1 MYICNKIHCKTLKKA
16 TDYNYPI
23 YQIYKLSIMKNFY
36 SLAAAALLLPAS
48 AMATEGLN
56 FEGTTMLFDKN
67 ISEYHATDFRNTHVS
82 LAACGD
88 ALVLNFGDGTT
99 PIVLNPQT
107 GEKLGEINLGSADA
121 SGSVASDCAGNMLIC
136 NFSAS
141 GSTFKVWKTSS
152 ATAEPVEIISLDHNT
167 SLDLG
172 ARLHVQGDINGDAQ
186 IVATMTGLYAKHI
199 YRWTVTGGV
208 IGDPELVALE
218 GVGEWY
224 QGSSNAKAIAH
235 SAKPADGYYVGHYQS
250 GVDEFY
256 FVNGETLTATNFVKE
271 DGSSNWAFAPNA
283 GDSRAFNG
291 RNYTAVL
298 ELSYFTGWAI
308 SSYAYIY
315 DTTDPTALTGS
326 IAENAL
332 KEIEMTVHEAV
343 EGANAAEMVLDANCN
358 PTDDVLLFPYGDNLL
373 AYFVT
378 TSDLDLVGYAIPA
391 AGSGVNDAV
400 AAKSLRAY
408 GTKGAIVVENNG
420 ATVEVFNAAGAA
432 VARTRD
438 SQINVAPGLYIV
450 KVAGNSQ
457 KVLVK

>member
-1 MYICNKIHCKTLKKA
+1 MKK
-16 TDYNYPI
+16 
-23 YQIYKLSIMKNFY
+23 FY

-48 AMATEGLN
+48 AIATEGLN
-56 FEGTTMLFDKN
+56 IEGTTMLFDKN
-67 ISEYHATDFRNTHVS
+67 ISEYYATDFRTTHVS
-82 LAACGD
+82 LAACGE

-99 PIVLNPQT
+99 PIVINPQT

-152 ATAEPVEIISLDHNT
+152 VTAEPVEIISLDHNT

-235 SAKPADGYYVGHYQS
+235 SAKPADGYYVGHYQ
-250 GVDEFY
+250 GGADEFY
-256 FVNGETLTATNFVKE
+256 YVNGETLTATNFVKE
-271 DGSSNWAFAPNA
+271 TNEDVDWAYAPNS

-291 RNYTAVL
+291 KHYTAVL
-298 ELSYFTGWAI
+298 ELSYFTGWAV

-315 DTTDPTALTGS
+315 ETTDPTTLTGA

-332 KEIEMTVHEAV
+332 KEIEITVQTAV
-343 EGANAAEMVLDANCN
+343 DGSNAADMVLDAVCD
-358 PTDDVLLFPYGDNLL
+358 PTADVLLFPYGDNLL

-391 AGSGVNDAV
+391 DGSGVKDAV
-400 AAKSLRAY
+400 AAKGLRAY
-408 GTKGAIVVENNG
+408 GVMGAIVVENNG

-438 SQINVAPGLYIV
+438 SQISVAPGLYIV
-450 KVAGNSQ
+450 KVAGRTQ